1 MTKHERIMRQARFED
16 VDRIPLLG
24 GWMNSAEHLQELGG
38 TTEEEFWADGWAGGL
53 RAYRALDVD
62 GMLGHIVPAGQ
73 NSVRQGRIL
82 DDEHAHRTTEDVLEF
97 IEATLTDDEI
107 IDAFDAE
114 EYYANERASM
124 EATQAR
130 YGDILHLPARWNC
143 MPSFGYYGTFG
154 YRAFYETVAHYP
166 DAWERVFRAGGVA
179 ARLRNE
185 CLARVYNDMGHPPL
199 IMCGDDICDNRGPM
213 VSPQFLDDNYWQWA
227 KHALEPLC
235 EAGIKPICHSDGN
248 VMPLIDQILDVGFAG
263 MQGFQEE
270 CGVHLSDLVK
280 LRTRD
285 GDPLVF
291 FCGMVVTQTMP
302 WGSVDDVRADI
313 EYAIDV
319 TDGGRGLFLFPANV
333 INPEVPIE
341 NIRAAYAHAKEY
353 STDYDTPVD
362 QRHTEWP
369 WALRDA

>member
-1 MTKHERIMRQARFED
+1 
-16 VDRIPLLG
+16 
-24 GWMNSAEHLQELGG
+24 
-38 TTEEEFWADGWAGGL
+38 
-53 RAYRALDVD
+53 
-62 GMLGHIVPAGQ
+62 
-73 NSVRQGRIL
+73 
-82 DDEHAHRTTEDVLEF
+82 
-97 IEATLTDDEI
+97 
-107 IDAFDAE
+107 
-114 EYYANERASM
+114 
-124 EATQAR
+124 
-130 YGDILHLPARWNC
+130 
-143 MPSFGYYGTFG
+143 
-154 YRAFYETVAHYP
+154 
-166 DAWERVFRAGGVA
+166 
-179 ARLRNE
+179 
-185 CLARVYNDMGHPPL
+185 
-199 IMCGDDICDNRGPM
+199 MCGDDICDNRGPM

>member
-38 TTEEEFWADGWAGGL
+38 TTEDEFWSDGWAGGL
-53 RAYRALDVD
+53 RAYQALDVD
-62 GMLGHIVPAGQ
+62 GMLGHIVPASQ
-73 NSVRQGRIL
+73 TSVRQGRIL
-82 DDEHAHRTTEDVLEF
+82 DDEHAHRTTEDVLAF
-97 IEATLTDDEI
+97 IEATLSDDQI
-107 IDAFDAE
+107 IDAFDADD
-114 EYYANERASM
+114 YYDKERASM

-143 MPSFGYYGTFG
+143 MPSFGWYGTFG
-154 YRAFYETVAHYP
+154 YRAFFETVALYP
-166 DAWERVFRAGGVA
+166 DAWERVFRASGVA

-213 VSPQFLDDNYWQWA
+213 VSPQFLEDNYWQGA

-235 EAGIKPICHSDGN
+235 DAGIKPICHCDGN
-248 VMPLIDQILDVGFAG
+248 VMPLMEQILDVGFAG

-270 CGVHLSDLVK
+270 CGVHVSDLAK

-285 GDPLVF
+285 GEPLVF
-291 FCGMVVTQTMP
+291 FCGLVVTQTLP

-313 EYAIDV
+313 EYAIDA

-333 INPEVPIE
+333 INPEVPID
-341 NIRAAYAHAKEY
+341 NVRAAYSHAKEY
-353 STDYDTPVD
+353 STDYDTPAN
-362 QRHTEWP
+362 QRRTEWP
-369 WALRDA
+369 WPLRDA